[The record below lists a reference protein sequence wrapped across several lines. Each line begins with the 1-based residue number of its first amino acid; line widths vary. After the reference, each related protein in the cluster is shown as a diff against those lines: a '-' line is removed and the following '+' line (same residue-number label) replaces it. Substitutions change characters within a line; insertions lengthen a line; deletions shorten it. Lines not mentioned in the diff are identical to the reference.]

1 MIRGKKDGGKKE
13 NEMRK
18 EGKTLVEEGR
28 EKRDDNCRRRNAL
41 RGRSRATEV
50 PLQ

>member
-18 EGKTLVEEGR
+18 ERRKNT
-28 EKRDDNCRRRNAL
+28 CRRRQ
-41 RGRSRATEV
+41 GKKG
-50 PLQ
+50 